1 MQQFEKLISHDS
13 IQKIFELFHNS
24 TNQVEIDNAVI
35 DRHAP
40 SAIGH
45 FMLSKFTIDE
55 FDFVWK
61 EIKERLDLYELV
73 YCRVLKYNKGCFI
86 QPHTDS
92 YRQGQQDSDY
102 SLIIQLNDP
111 NTFAGGHPSVNSKK
125 YFLNPGDALL
135 YNYSEEHAVEP
146 VRKGIRYV
154 VNLRLK
160 KVK

>member
-1 MQQFEKLISHDS
+1 MQQFEKLISHDA
-13 IQKIFELFHNS
+13 IQKVFKLFHES
-24 TNQVEIDNAVI
+24 TNQVEIDNSTV

-45 FMLSKFTIDE
+45 FMLSKFTVDE
-55 FDFVWK
+55 FDFLWD
-61 EIKERLDLYELV
+61 EIKDTFDEYKLV
-73 YCRVLKYNKGCFI
+73 YCRVLKYNRGCFI

-92 YRQGQQDSDY
+92 YKQGQLDSDY
-102 SLIIQLNDP
+102 SLIVQLNSPDSYG
-111 NTFAGGHPSVNSKK
+111 GGHPTVNNNK
-125 YFLNPGDALL
+125 YYLKQGDALL
-135 YNYSEEHAVEP
+135 YTYSEEHGVEP

>member
-13 IQKIFELFHNS
+13 IQKVFNLFHTS
-24 TNQVEIDNAVI
+24 TNQVEIDNTIV

-45 FMLSKFTIDE
+45 FMLSKFTAQE
-55 FDFVWK
+55 FDFLWD
-61 EIKERLDLYELV
+61 EIKDVLSEYELV
-73 YCRVLKYNKGCFI
+73 YCRVLKYNKGCGI

-92 YRQGQQDSDY
+92 YSQGQLDSDH

-111 NTFAGGHPSVNSKK
+111 DSFAGGHPSVNSQKFYLK
-125 YFLNPGDALL
+125 HGDALM
-135 YNYSEEHAVEP
+135 YTYSEEHGVDT